1 MSEMREGGMRR
12 TDEEMRTD
20 KDMRDDRR
28 TAERR
33 QKESDDAMRT
43 NPEVMGRAE
52 PVAVDDRERPVTE
65 PRPVGRVGGPGEV
78 RSTNG
83 SMSMWPEMTEFHSR
97 FEQIQSEFIEDPK
110 MAVEKAEK
118 LMQEMLDHLM
128 RSMHERMTTMH
139 RELEGKTDTEQL
151 RQTMRGYKEFINSF
165 GHREAA

>member
-1 MSEMREGGMRR
+1 MSDMKADDTR
-12 TDEEMRTD
+12 TDRDMRTD
-20 KDMRDDRR
+20 RDVRI
-28 TAERR
+28 E
-33 QKESDDAMRT
+33 KESRT
-43 NPEVMGRAE
+43 NPEVMGR
-52 PVAVDDRERPVTE
+52 TE
-65 PRPVGRVGGPGEV
+65 PRTVGRVGGPGEV
-78 RSTNG
+78 RKTNG
-83 SMSMWPEMTEFHSR
+83 GLNMWGDMSAFHGR

-118 LMQEMLDHLM
+118 LIQEMLDHLM